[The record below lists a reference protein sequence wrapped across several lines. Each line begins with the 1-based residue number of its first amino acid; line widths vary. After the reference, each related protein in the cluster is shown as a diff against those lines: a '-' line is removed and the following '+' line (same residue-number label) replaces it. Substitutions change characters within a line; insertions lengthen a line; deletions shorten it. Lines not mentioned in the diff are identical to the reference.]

1 MTNQNPTFTLELTL
15 EETNVVLAALQE
27 LPAKLCNPLT
37 EKIRTQAQAQIAA
50 MQPVEEKANE
60 EIVAAE

>member
-27 LPAKLCNPLT
+27 LPAKLCNPLS
-37 EKIRTQAQAQIAA
+37 EKIRTQAQTQIAA

>member
-37 EKIRTQAQAQIAA
+37 EKIRTQAQTQIAA

-60 EIVAAE
+60 EILAAE